1 VHGTGRPGVDGEK
14 MVTEDNV
21 VQTGSGEMAQV
32 ISVKCEAHTIG
43 AEFRAEMSRKRR
55 VVRLAQKLKFQHFHA
70 QNLTTSADAECSFSK
85 YNQTLSPQRLAF

>member
-1 VHGTGRPGVDGEK
+1 VPTLSDVHGTGRPGFDDEK

-43 AEFRAEMSRKRR
+43 SIE
-55 VVRLAQKLKFQHFHA
+55 
-70 QNLTTSADAECSFSK
+70 
-85 YNQTLSPQRLAF
+85 YSPQHVLMATPPGILRLCARGISRRNVTQAQSRASGAQT